1 MSRIVLTFKN
11 NPQEK
16 KIEKFLDSKLSPA
29 GYIKE
34 LVWAVM
40 NGNSP
45 EIASTKRVSTESGSD
60 IIEFTFNVSDEQYKV
75 INDKVVS
82 NEKEKPRNDKSLDIL
97 EDLSF
102 LNNI

>member
-16 KIEKFLDSKLSPA
+16 EIEKFLDSKLSPA

-40 NGNSP
+40 NGNNP
-45 EIASTKRVSTESGSD
+45 EIVSTPQILKSQDNDPADGFD
-60 IIEFTFNVSDEQYKV
+60 FN
-75 INDKVVS
+75 
-82 NEKEKPRNDKSLDIL
+82 L
-97 EDLSF
+97 EE
-102 LNNI
+102 N

>member
-16 KIEKFLDSKLSPA
+16 EIEKFLDSKLSPA

-40 NGNSP
+40 NGNNP
-45 EIASTKRVSTESGSD
+45 EIVAMPKIVESQDNDPADG
-60 IIEFTFNVSDEQYKV
+60 FNFDME
-75 INDKVVS
+75 
-82 NEKEKPRNDKSLDIL
+82 E
-97 EDLSF
+97 
-102 LNNI
+102 

>member
-16 KIEKFLDSKLSPA
+16 EIEKFLDSKLSPA

-40 NGNSP
+40 NGNNP
-45 EIASTKRVSTESGSD
+45 EIVSTPKQVD
-60 IIEFTFNVSDEQYKV
+60 YQDDPADAF
-75 INDKVVS
+75 
-82 NEKEKPRNDKSLDIL
+82 
-97 EDLSF
+97 SF
-102 LNNI
+102 DMEE

>member
-16 KIEKFLDSKLSPA
+16 EIEKFLDSKLSPA

-40 NGNSP
+40 NGNNP
-45 EIASTKRVSTESGSD
+45 EIVAAPKASSEEQSNDPAEG
-60 IIEFTFNVSDEQYKV
+60 FNF
-75 INDKVVS
+75 N
-82 NEKEKPRNDKSLDIL
+82 L
-97 EDLSF
+97 E
-102 LNNI
+102 N